1 MELTLLYSLIEDK
14 KNELVQLA
22 IKYGM
27 NHEKVLLLSQELDDL
42 IFRFMKNK
50 IEFFYE
56 LSYTLYIFS

>member
-1 MELTLLYSLIEDK
+1 MELTLLHRLIEDK

-42 IFRFMKNK
+42 IFRFMKKQNR
-50 IEFFYE
+50 I
-56 LSYTLYIFS
+56 LL